1 MPGTNPCFRRIL
13 FSPLVTL
20 DLGLAS
26 KLLIKMVAF
35 SLVDIILQEENYLN
49 KSDTDVE
56 FEILLIASPTR
67 CEIVKISI
75 FFTPFTL

>member
-1 MPGTNPCFRRIL
+1 
-13 FSPLVTL
+13 
-20 DLGLAS
+20 
-26 KLLIKMVAF
+26 MVAF

-75 FFTPFTL
+75 FFAPFTFRVLSIVSVIINLFILEFLIFSTAYPLSTP